1 MHFHKLLLLFLL
13 IALAVVVVKLPESSG
28 IAVNW
33 SLPILNFNLSF
44 RIILISFLSTALL
57 AILPAKDLRFSEL
70 LSFSAYAIS
79 SLCAILCR
87 EMIWAIVFLELMTIS
102 AFFIISAGCKE
113 SGPAI
118 RYACTHF
125 FVGVLLIA
133 GLAILPSYNANLIML
148 GLLINC
154 ACFPF
159 SFWVV
164 DAYPASSLYGTTY
177 LSLFTTKVSFLVM
190 LLHTDNAWQNHLAL
204 LGSITTV
211 YAIIFASLEQNIR
224 RFLCYNVVG
233 QMGLLMI
240 KGGLISHSEK
250 ALPALALHIIFSLIH
265 QSLLFIVANSVISRT
280 KAVSFNGA
288 GKLMSVGGVSA
299 IIAILTMA
307 AFPGTAGFISKSYIA
322 TEFGMNSS
330 GLIVYQNLYKI
341 LSLLLYLSVGLKFIY
356 YMFIAKDKSKSLAEK
371 GDRLPMI
378 ILAFM
383 CVAAGNPY
391 LFIYDKTSIF
401 GLVYNTKNIWSQ
413 FNLLLFTTLLFIPL
427 RKLFAPRVSFR
438 MDVDWLFRSFIPY
451 IILLLNQL
459 ISRTKE
465 IAANSLKNLTDLLI
479 NLYFNNVAKLK
490 EVAGYNSVSFVS
502 ASSLILISIL
512 LVLLCLNH

>member
-1 MHFHKLLLLFLL
+1 MQFHKLLLLFLL
-13 IALAVVVVKLPESSG
+13 IVLALIVIKLPENSG

-44 RIILISFLSTALL
+44 RIILISFLSAALL
-57 AILPAKDLRFSEL
+57 AILPAKDLRFSEAV
-70 LSFSAYAIS
+70 SFIAYAIS
-79 SLCAILCR
+79 SLYAILCK
-87 EMIWAIVFLELMTIS
+87 EMIWVIVFLELMAIS
-102 AFFIISAGCKE
+102 AFFIISSGYKE

-125 FVGVLLIA
+125 FVGAVLIA
-133 GLAILPSYNANLIML
+133 GLAILPSHNANLIML

-159 SFWVV
+159 SFWVT
-164 DAYPASSLYGTTY
+164 DAYPSASLHGTTY

-204 LGSITTV
+204 LGSITTI

-240 KGGLISHSEK
+240 AGGLISHSER
-250 ALPALALHIIFSLIH
+250 AIPTLTLHIIFSLIY

-280 KAVSFNGA
+280 KAVSLSGA
-288 GKLMSVGGVSA
+288 GKLTSVEGMSA
-299 IIAILTMA
+299 IIAVLTMA

-322 TEFGMNSS
+322 TEFEVNSS

-341 LSLLLYLSVGLKFIY
+341 LSLLLYLSIGLKFIY
-356 YMFIAKDKSKSLAEK
+356 YMFIAKDKSKSFAEK
-371 GDRLPMI
+371 EGRVPMI
-378 ILAFM
+378 ILAFI

-391 LFIYDKTSIF
+391 LFIYDKSSIF
-401 GLVYNTKNIWSQ
+401 AIVYNAENIWSQ
-413 FNLLLFTTLLFIPL
+413 FNLLLCTTLLFIPL
-427 RKLFAPRVSFR
+427 RKLFAPRISFR

-451 IILLLNQL
+451 IVLLFNKLV
-459 ISRTKE
+459 SETKE
-465 IAANSLKNLTDLLI
+465 IATNSLKNLTNLLI
-479 NLYFNNVAKLK
+479 SLYFNNVDKLK